1 MTRGA
6 VRRGGGRRHGVTPAF
21 RTHSGEVEPHE
32 EHGRPPEE
40 TSADP
45 ADRSADPDDERFAGI
60 VAHLAHQDPRFVR
73 RVSAPPPVGLGVGD
87 LMIVVGLVA
96 TVLFGVVPLAIGIH
110 AGVTSLLVVGA
121 LGCVL
126 LPVGAPLAVRTVLR
140 RTRPLM
146 P

>member
-1 MTRGA
+1 
-6 VRRGGGRRHGVTPAF
+6 
-21 RTHSGEVEPHE
+21 VEPHE
-32 EHGRPPEE
+32 EPGRPREE
-40 TSADP
+40 TSGDP
-45 ADRSADPDDERFAGI
+45 ADRSPDPYDERFAGI
-60 VAHLAHQDPRFVR
+60 VASLTHQDPAFVR
-73 RVSAPPPVGLGVGD
+73 RVSAPRAVGLGVGD

-96 TVLFGVVPLAIGIH
+96 TVLLGVVPLGIGLH

-126 LPVGAPLAVRTVLR
+126 LPAGAPLAVRAILR